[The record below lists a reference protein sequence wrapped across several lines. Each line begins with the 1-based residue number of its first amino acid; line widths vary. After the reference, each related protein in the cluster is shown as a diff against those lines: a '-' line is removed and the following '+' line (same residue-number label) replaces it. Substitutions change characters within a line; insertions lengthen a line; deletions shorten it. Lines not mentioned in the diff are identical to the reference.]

1 MCVLI
6 VGARQPL
13 GFRPIRKSTAR
24 PIVRARR
31 RNVRCTTVALSLPVT
46 IPDADKLDALQLLDQ
61 FRPWLSLDDQ
71 RYCLVCGK
79 IITGRQIEVSVVAT
93 RGNGGLRASCP
104 TERCNSI
111 PMDWVLPTDEILSRV
126 ERLADEERRNIAM
139 SSPVI
144 AAVHASAAPDKQPDT
159 GFASWW
165 RKLEL
170 RLRRS

>member
-1 MCVLI
+1 
-6 VGARQPL
+6 
-13 GFRPIRKSTAR
+13 
-24 PIVRARR
+24 
-31 RNVRCTTVALSLPVT
+31 VALSLPVT

-93 RGNGGLRASCP
+93 RGNSGLRATCP
-104 TERCNSI
+104 TERCHSI

-139 SSPVI
+139 SSSVI